1 MHTIIS
7 PKAIVLLM
15 SIAEDIALVAR
26 QESALVFDHFDENTA
41 WQLGSRLRQMAV
53 ERGYPLVIDVRR
65 FGQVLFTTALPGAV
79 PDQAEWVRRKTN
91 VVARFHRSSYAIG
104 LELAEKRSSL
114 EEKQGLPTVDFA
126 THGGCF
132 PIRVKSAGII
142 GCVTVSG
149 LPQRADHEMVVEAI
163 CAQTGLDYAA
173 YKLPEA

>member
-1 MHTIIS
+1 
-7 PKAIVLLM
+7 M
-15 SIAEDIALVAR
+15 SLAEDIALVAR
-26 QESALVFDHFDENTA
+26 QESSLVFEHFDESTA

-65 FGQVLFTTALPGAV
+65 FGQVLFTAALPGAV

-104 LELAEKRSSL
+104 LELAQKQSSL

-149 LPQRADHEMVVEAI
+149 LPQRADHELAVEAI
-163 CAQTGLDYAA
+163 CELTGLDYAE
-173 YKLPEA
+173 YKLSGV